1 MLNAINTSIV
11 LNTDSYKFSQFNQ
24 YPSGTEFVNS
34 YIESRGGEFDKTL
47 FFGSQMFVKQFLMT
61 PVTMEQVELADR
73 ISRLHNGC
81 FYREGWEYIVNT
93 HGGKLPIQIEA
104 VAEGTILSSGNVLMQ
119 VINTDPK
126 CWWLTSFIE
135 TALLRG
141 IWYPTTVASNSL
153 KSKEIIKGYLDETSD
168 NAGALAFMLHDFGA
182 RGATSFESCG
192 IGGLAHLVNF
202 LGTDNMTAL
211 LYGEQFYGADIQTQ
225 GIAWSVPAMEHST
238 VTSWGREGE
247 EASYRNMLVQ
257 YGKEGKIFSA
267 VSDSYDIEKAC
278 HIWGSMKDEV
288 LKSGAKLVV
297 RPDSGNPVDVS
308 VMCAEILASYYGTTT
323 NSKGYK
329 VINNVGIL
337 YGDGINHTTIG
348 LILTALKEAG
358 FSAENMVFGQG
369 GALLQSVNRDTMKFA
384 MKCSAAQI
392 NGEWVDVYKDPKTD
406 SGKRSKKGRMALIEE
421 DGIYSTVRLEDLG
434 DRPNK
439 LEVIYRNG
447 ELVKE
452 HSFTEIRERA
462 AN

>member
-1 MLNAINTSIV
+1 
-11 LNTDSYKFSQFNQ
+11 
-24 YPSGTEFVNS
+24 
-34 YIESRGGEFDKTL
+34 
-47 FFGSQMFVKQFLMT
+47 
-61 PVTMEQVELADR
+61 
-73 ISRLHNGC
+73 
-81 FYREGWEYIVNT
+81 
-93 HGGKLPIQIEA
+93 
-104 VAEGTILSSGNVLMQ
+104 
-119 VINTDPK
+119 
-126 CWWLTSFIE
+126 
-135 TALLRG
+135 
-141 IWYPTTVASNSL
+141 
-153 KSKEIIKGYLDETSD
+153 
-168 NAGALAFMLHDFGA
+168 
-182 RGATSFESCG
+182 
-192 IGGLAHLVNF
+192 
-202 LGTDNMTAL
+202 
-211 LYGEQFYGADIQTQ
+211 
-225 GIAWSVPAMEHST
+225 MEHST

-278 HIWGSMKDEV
+278 HIWGSMKDEI

-406 SGKRSKKGRMALIEE
+406 SGKRSKKGRLALIVE
-421 DGIYSTVRLEDLG
+421 DGNYSTIRLEDLG
-434 DRPNK
+434 DRPNQ

-447 ELVKE
+447 ELLKE
-452 HSFTEIRERA
+452 QSFTEIRERA
-462 AN
+462 AR